1 MSVNAMAIIAF
12 VVGVV
17 YIFAIGACLTRGE
30 EVKTPKASEVKHA
43 KR

>member
-1 MSVNAMAIIAF
+1 MSMNALAVIAF
-12 VVGVV
+12 FVGVA
-17 YIFAIGACLTRGE
+17 YIFAIGAYLTRGE